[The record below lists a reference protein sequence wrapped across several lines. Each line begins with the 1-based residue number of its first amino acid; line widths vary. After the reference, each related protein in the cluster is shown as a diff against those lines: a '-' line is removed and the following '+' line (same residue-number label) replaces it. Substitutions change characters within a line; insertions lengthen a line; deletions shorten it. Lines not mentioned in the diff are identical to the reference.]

1 MNSYIRDQVGACKGK
16 DKYMGSTEK
25 LAQLIANHVVLVM
38 ITWAEGRIGE
48 REGGND
54 TLVGQVL
61 GKVCEKQ
68 EGHVR

>member
-1 MNSYIRDQVGACKGK
+1 
-16 DKYMGSTEK
+16 MGSTEK